1 MAKRKRAPN
10 GDGTIRKRHDGRWES
25 IVTVGYDEVTGK
37 QKKVSRYGKTE
48 REARELKTEL
58 TGQLDHG
65 QYFEPRKETLSEWLD
80 SWLELYVKSSCT
92 SYTYDAYM
100 RISNNHIKPKLGKYK
115 LDKLSPMHIQ
125 SLYNS
130 LSTEKGLSPKTIRG
144 VHNVLHRSL
153 KQAIKL
159 QMIGSNP
166 AELCDLP
173 KAIHKEVQPMND
185 VQISEWLQQISGDKY
200 ENLYKITLLTGL
212 RESEVL
218 GLTWDCIDFDRNT
231 ITIKHQLH
239 KTEKVGGVYELSPTK
254 NKRSRTFIAAPS
266 VMESL
271 KDQRKNQSEMM
282 ANAGSAWSND
292 WGLVFTNESGKHL
305 CQCTVY
311 KHFKESVSAIG
322 LDKQRFHDLRHGYVL
337 ISMESDVDIKTISAN
352 LGHATTAFTMDKY
365 GHISAAMQQDA
376 ASKMERFYSSVKVT

>member
-10 GDGTIRKRHDGRWES
+10 GDGTIRKRQDGRWES

-48 REARELKTEL
+48 KEVRELKTEL
-58 TGQLDHG
+58 TARLDHG

-100 RISNNHIKPKLGKYK
+100 RISNNHIKPKLGKFK
-115 LDKLSPMHIQ
+115 LDKLQPMNIQ
-125 SLYNS
+125 GLYNS
-130 LSTEKGLSPKTIRG
+130 LSVEKGLSPKTVRG
-144 VHNVLHRSL
+144 VHNVLHKSL
-153 KQAIKL
+153 KQAVKL
-159 QMIGSNP
+159 GMIGSNP

-173 KAIHKEVQPMND
+173 KVVHTEVKPMND
-185 VQISEWLQQISGDKY
+185 TQISEWLQQISGHKH

-218 GLTWDCIDFDRNT
+218 GLTWDCIDFESQT
-231 ITIKHQLH
+231 ITIKQQLH

-254 NKRSRTFIAAPS
+254 NKRSRTLVAAPS
-266 VMESL
+266 VMAAL
-271 KDQRKNQSEMM
+271 KSQQKIQLEMM
-282 ANAGSAWSND
+282 EKAGDTWSND
-292 WGLVFTNESGKHL
+292 WGLVFTNEFGKHL
-305 CQCTVY
+305 CQYTVY
-311 KHFKESVSAIG
+311 KNFKKTVSAIG

-365 GHISAAMQQDA
+365 GHISTPMQKDA
-376 ASKMERFYSSVKVT
+376 ASKMEQFYNSVKAK